1 MGRRVALFSS
11 LALVV
16 LSSFAAAQDGEEEQ
30 RARALLGLTTQLRE
44 AQRQEVVI
52 NAQTTQLQHYR
63 ANAMTLASKLSQ
75 REEVWPTTGL
85 SREDLQARALARY
98 VERDLALNLDAALG
112 QLAPLDALRIRVHS
126 LNDAVESLRSALVM
140 EGVDTGQAAE
150 RSPRGTEPIIALP
163 EGVYTQRQSDFR
175 AFPDIDL
182 AQDLKPLLLPVKQGD
197 IRYGFGEEDPNDP
210 ARVYAKGVQLATSP
224 GATVYAPFEG
234 KIAYAAPYRSFG
246 NLVVIEHEGEGATLV
261 AGLHSFAISVGD
273 WVRQG
278 APLGLMATQAATE
291 TSSAPRLYFE
301 FRVNQQSVDPL
312 ALVGSMTNE

>member
-1 MGRRVALFSS
+1 MGRRVALFSG

-44 AQRQEVVI
+44 AQRQEAVI

-126 LNDAVESLRSALVM
+126 LNDAVES
-140 EGVDTGQAAE
+140 
-150 RSPRGTEPIIALP
+150 
-163 EGVYTQRQSDFR
+163 
-175 AFPDIDL
+175 
-182 AQDLKPLLLPVKQGD
+182 
-197 IRYGFGEEDPNDP
+197 
-210 ARVYAKGVQLATSP
+210 
-224 GATVYAPFEG
+224 
-234 KIAYAAPYRSFG
+234 
-246 NLVVIEHEGEGATLV
+246 
-261 AGLHSFAISVGD
+261 
-273 WVRQG
+273 
-278 APLGLMATQAATE
+278 
-291 TSSAPRLYFE
+291 
-301 FRVNQQSVDPL
+301 
-312 ALVGSMTNE
+312 

>member
-1 MGRRVALFSS
+1 MGRIVALFSG

-44 AQRQEVVI
+44 AQRQEAVI

-150 RSPRGTEPIIALP
+150 RTPRGTDPIIALP
-163 EGVYTQRQSDFR
+163 E
-175 AFPDIDL
+175 
-182 AQDLKPLLLPVKQGD
+182 PVKQGD

-210 ARVYAKGVQLATSP
+210 ARVYAKGVQLLTSP